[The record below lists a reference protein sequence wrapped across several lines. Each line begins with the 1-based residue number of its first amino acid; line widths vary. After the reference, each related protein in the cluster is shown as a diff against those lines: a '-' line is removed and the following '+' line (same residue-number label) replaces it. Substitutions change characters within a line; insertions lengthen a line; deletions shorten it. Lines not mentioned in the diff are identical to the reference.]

1 MLGALYYFLVHPY
14 ILSGLDWLSRNLAFS
29 FFIGMF
35 FGVFIIDVCHSANLV
50 VKLKALAEENQIV
63 VRYEAVKK
71 HIRENFE
78 ESNKRL
84 KYNFFRPFHD
94 EHTLAERLKEMQEK
108 LDKYKLSAK

>member
-71 HIRENFE
+71 HIRENFD
-78 ESNKRL
+78 
-84 KYNFFRPFHD
+84 D

-108 LDKYKLSAK
+108 LEKYKLGAK